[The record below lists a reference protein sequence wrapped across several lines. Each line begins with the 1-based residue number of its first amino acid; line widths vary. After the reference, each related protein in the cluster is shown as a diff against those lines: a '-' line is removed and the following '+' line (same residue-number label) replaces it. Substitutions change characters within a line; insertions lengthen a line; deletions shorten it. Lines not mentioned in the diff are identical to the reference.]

1 MFPSESSHLSLRYP
15 QVKEEGKSPRQR
27 ASSPAACDQSRRL
40 SQQQDYSSGPHLESS
55 SARSVVSFLT
65 MACWL
70 KVKAEMTKLLYAKLL
85 VLVTWLLAS
94 LVIFPLM
101 STSIRNSRALN
112 GIVRAGKVVFSVVKD
127 PPVLVA
133 AGIGLICGWIILGLL
148 RAGGSLH

>member
-1 MFPSESSHLSLRYP
+1 
-15 QVKEEGKSPRQR
+15 
-27 ASSPAACDQSRRL
+27 
-40 SQQQDYSSGPHLESS
+40 
-55 SARSVVSFLT
+55 

-127 PPVLVA
+127 SPVLVA